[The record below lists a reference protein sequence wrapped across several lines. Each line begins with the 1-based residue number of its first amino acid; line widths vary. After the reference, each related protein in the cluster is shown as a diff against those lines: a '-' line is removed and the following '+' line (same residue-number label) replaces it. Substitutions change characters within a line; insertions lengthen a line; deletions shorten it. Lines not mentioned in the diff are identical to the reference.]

1 MTNTDA
7 TMMGK
12 NGMKRLRGQ
21 ADPRIQ
27 VEQVDQ
33 EGAEY
38 SKIVALESE
47 LAEHV
52 TVLHR
57 IGICW
62 KKDFW
67 LEPDLCARSSQ
78 MLLLQSLSTRPAF
91 LLDLHRLLFRS
102 MAF

>member
-12 NGMKRLRGQ
+12 NEMKRLRGQ

-78 MLLLQSLSTRPAF
+78 MLPRPTS
-91 LLDLHRLLFRS
+91 D
-102 MAF
+102 